1 MGRHYAHRLK
11 FIILC
16 LCMPLVG
23 CQVSGGAET
32 NKLPSR
38 VPASLPETPGVAV
51 DVSSPVPTPVSATL
65 SVPTR
70 GPLATEEGSGATGA
84 LFITQTESASS
95 ALLFVAELPPDPY
108 GSTAQPSH
116 IWWSE
121 DSRTLFFQDVI
132 KGQAW
137 SYDLEGKTIVEIPY
151 ELRSSGGELVPG
163 DRGLPAEAVIFSTS
177 PSGRTIL
184 FGMPLPEPLTPDGQP
199 AGDGDGPRFTS
210 ELWLHRD
217 GTAHML
223 GLVDACFGFFDALWT
238 LDEHMAIVN
247 GSGVPDMPYKCM
259 YNAWL
264 VNAENLTVGPLAVPR
279 QEDDRF
285 TVLDVSA
292 DGGHLA
298 LRRDVNTLY
307 DVATQQE
314 TALAHVDTNRVS
326 IVSNSEKVG
335 LVFYEAVFSPSIL
348 HATGVVDEIQYINPV
363 MSEGVQ
369 LGSVEGLVDQRVLSP
384 DGAYLAFTTTNTF
397 SGQAFEDVTP
407 ALWLMKLP

>member
-1 MGRHYAHRLK
+1 ML
-11 FIILC
+11 
-16 LCMPLVG
+16 LVS
-23 CQVSGGAET
+23 CQVSGGDET
-32 NKLPSR
+32 SKFPSR

-51 DVSSPVPTPVSATL
+51 DVSIPTPTPVSVTL

-70 GPLATEEGSGATGA
+70 EPLATEVGSGKTGA
-84 LFITQTESASS
+84 LDTAQIESASS
-95 ALLFVAELPPDPY
+95 ALLFVAELPPNPY
-108 GSTAQPSH
+108 DSTPQPSH

-151 ELRSSGGELVPG
+151 ELRSSAGEFVPG

-177 PSGRTIL
+177 PSGHTIV
-184 FGMPLPEPLTPDGQP
+184 FGIPLPEPTTPDGQP

-210 ELWLHRD
+210 ELWLRRD
-217 GTAHML
+217 GTAQML

-238 LDEHMAIVN
+238 LDEHLAIVN
-247 GSGVPDMPYKCM
+247 GSGVPDMPYECM
-259 YNAWL
+259 YDAWL
-264 VNAENLTVGPLAVPR
+264 VNSEALAVGPLPVPW
-279 QEDDRF
+279 QGQDRF

-348 HATGVVDEIQYINPV
+348 HATGVVDEIQYIDPV
-363 MSEGVQ
+363 MSERVQ

-384 DGAYLAFTTTNTF
+384 DGAYLAFTTKNTF
-397 SGQAFEDVTP
+397 SGQAFGDVTP